1 MAIFGKNNLYL
12 NIFLI
17 LITLSI
23 ISISLQADSNATNAT
38 DTSNST
44 TLATDT
50 TNSSTVVTNSTTVVT
65 DTINSS
71 TVVTDT
77 INSST
82 VAISSTESTDDNN
95 STNSEDVDGNS
106 TVTPTF
112 RNTSSG
118 LSAGGIVAIVVPCAL
133 ALIGVGLAAAFC
145 KSTPAAMPPITPNV
159 MPPTIDSSMSKFN
172 TQPVTTVNNL
182 QEITEVSPPVKNVE
196 VIQPTPVVQQHP
208 IYPISKEPPTIP
220 QDNRVFQPLYPS
232 QAINVSQ
239 SSPQVSQVIPKH
251 EILASQS
258 QLNPGQV
265 VQGINTSQATNQSQ
279 VLPVKVSPIVD

>member
-23 ISISLQADSNATNAT
+23 ISISLQADSNATNAI

-50 TNSSTVVTNSTTVVT
+50 TNSSTVLT

-71 TVVTDT
+71 TVVTET
-77 INSST
+77 TNINST
-82 VAISSTESTDDNN
+82 IPTETISSTESTDDNN
-95 STNSEDVDGNS
+95 STNSDAVDGNS

-159 MPPTIDSSMSKFN
+159 MPQTIDSSMSKFN

-239 SSPQVSQVIPKH
+239 SSPQVSQVIPKN

>member
-23 ISISLQADSNATNAT
+23 ISISLQADSNATNAI

-50 TNSSTVVTNSTTVVT
+50 TNSSTVLT

-71 TVVTDT
+71 TVVTET
-77 INSST
+77 TNINSTIST
-82 VAISSTESTDDNN
+82 DTISSTESTDDNN

-159 MPPTIDSSMSKFN
+159 MPQTIDSSMSKFN

-239 SSPQVSQVIPKH
+239 SSPQVSQVIPKQ

>member
-23 ISISLQADSNATNAT
+23 ISISLQADSNATNAN

-50 TNSSTVVTNSTTVVT
+50 TNSSTVVT

>member
-50 TNSSTVVTNSTTVVT
+50 TNSSTVLT

-71 TVVTDT
+71 TVVTET
-77 INSST
+77 TNINSTIST
-82 VAISSTESTDDNN
+82 DTISSTESTDDNN

-251 EILASQS
+251 EMLASQS

>member
-23 ISISLQADSNATNAT
+23 ISISLQADSNATNAI

-50 TNSSTVVTNSTTVVT
+50 TNSSTVLT

-71 TVVTDT
+71 TVVTET
-77 INSST
+77 TNINSTIST
-82 VAISSTESTDDNN
+82 DTISSTESTDDNN

>member
-50 TNSSTVVTNSTTVVT
+50 TNSSTVVT

-71 TVVTDT
+71 TVVTET
-77 INSST
+77 TNINSTIST
-82 VAISSTESTDDNN
+82 DTISSTESTDDNN

-159 MPPTIDSSMSKFN
+159 MPQTIDSSMSKFN

>member
-38 DTSNST
+38 DTINSST
-44 TLATDT
+44 VVTDT
-50 TNSSTVVTNSTTVVT
+50 TNSSTVVT

-95 STNSEDVDGNS
+95 STNSDAVDENS

>member
-23 ISISLQADSNATNAT
+23 ISISLQADSNATNAI

-44 TLATDT
+44 TVVTDT
-50 TNSSTVVTNSTTVVT
+50 ANSSTVVTNSTTVVT
-65 DTINSS
+65 ETINSS
-71 TVVTDT
+71 TVVTNSTISTDT
-77 INSST
+77 IS
-82 VAISSTESTDDNN
+82 STDDNN
-95 STNSEDVDGNS
+95 STNSDDVDGNS

-239 SSPQVSQVIPKH
+239 SSPQVSQVIPKN

>member
-50 TNSSTVVTNSTTVVT
+50 TNSSTVLT

-71 TVVTDT
+71 TVVTET
-77 INSST
+77 TNINSTIST
-82 VAISSTESTDDNN
+82 DTISSTESTDDNN

-112 RNTSSG
+112 KNTSSG

>member
-38 DTSNST
+38 DTINST

-50 TNSSTVVTNSTTVVT
+50 TNSSTVLT

-71 TVVTDT
+71 TVVTETTNLNSTISTDT
-77 INSST
+77 
-82 VAISSTESTDDNN
+82 ISSTESTDDNN

>member
-50 TNSSTVVTNSTTVVT
+50 TNSSTVLT

-71 TVVTDT
+71 TVVTETTNSTSTISTDT
-77 INSST
+77 
-82 VAISSTESTDDNN
+82 ISSTESTDDNN
-95 STNSEDVDGNS
+95 STNSDAVDGNS

-159 MPPTIDSSMSKFN
+159 MPSTIDSSMSKFN

>member
-50 TNSSTVVTNSTTVVT
+50 TNSSTVVT

-71 TVVTDT
+71 TVVTETTNSNSTISTDT
-77 INSST
+77 IS
-82 VAISSTESTDDNN
+82 STDDNN
-95 STNSEDVDGNS
+95 STNSDAVDGNS

-239 SSPQVSQVIPKH
+239 SSPQVSQVIPKN

>member
-23 ISISLQADSNATNAT
+23 ISISLQADSNATNAI

-50 TNSSTVVTNSTTVVT
+50 TNSSTVLT

-71 TVVTDT
+71 TVVTET
-77 INSST
+77 TNINSTIST
-82 VAISSTESTDDNN
+82 DTISSTESTDDNN

-112 RNTSSG
+112 INTSSG

>member
-1 MAIFGKNNLYL
+1 MAIFGKSNLHL

-50 TNSSTVVTNSTTVVT
+50 TNSSTVLT

-71 TVVTDT
+71 TVVTETTNSTSTISTDT
-77 INSST
+77 
-82 VAISSTESTDDNN
+82 ISSTESTDDNN
-95 STNSEDVDGNS
+95 STNSDAVDGNS

-239 SSPQVSQVIPKH
+239 SSPQVSQVIPKN

>member
-50 TNSSTVVTNSTTVVT
+50 TNSSTVLT

-71 TVVTDT
+71 TVVTET
-77 INSST
+77 TNINSTIST
-82 VAISSTESTDDNN
+82 DTISSTESTDDNN
-95 STNSEDVDGNS
+95 STNSEAVDGNS

-112 RNTSSG
+112 KNTSSG

>member
-50 TNSSTVVTNSTTVVT
+50 TNSSTVLT

-71 TVVTDT
+71 TVVTET
-77 INSST
+77 TNINSTIST
-82 VAISSTESTDDNN
+82 DTISSTESTDDNN
-95 STNSEDVDGNS
+95 STNSDDVDGNS

-239 SSPQVSQVIPKH
+239 SSPQVSQVIPKN

>member
-23 ISISLQADSNATNAT
+23 ISISLQADSNATNAI

-50 TNSSTVVTNSTTVVT
+50 TNSSTVLT

-71 TVVTDT
+71 TVVTET
-77 INSST
+77 TNINST
-82 VAISSTESTDDNN
+82 IPTDTISSTESTDDNN

>member
-23 ISISLQADSNATNAT
+23 ISISLQADSNATNAI

-50 TNSSTVVTNSTTVVT
+50 TNSSTVVT

>member
-50 TNSSTVVTNSTTVVT
+50 TNSSTVVT

-95 STNSEDVDGNS
+95 STNSDAVDGNS

>member
-23 ISISLQADSNATNAT
+23 ISISLQADSNATNAI

-50 TNSSTVVTNSTTVVT
+50 TNSSTVVT

-71 TVVTDT
+71 TVVTET
-77 INSST
+77 TNINSTIST
-82 VAISSTESTDDNN
+82 DTISSTESTDDNN
-95 STNSEDVDGNS
+95 STNSDAVDGNS

-239 SSPQVSQVIPKH
+239 SSPQVSQVIPKN

>member
-50 TNSSTVVTNSTTVVT
+50 TNSSTVLT

-71 TVVTDT
+71 TVVTETTNSTSTISTDT
-77 INSST
+77 
-82 VAISSTESTDDNN
+82 ISSTESTDDNN
-95 STNSEDVDGNS
+95 STNSDAVDGNS

>member
-38 DTSNST
+38 DT
-44 TLATDT
+44 
-50 TNSSTVVTNSTTVVT
+50 TNSSTVVTDTTNSSTVVT

-95 STNSEDVDGNS
+95 STNSDAVDGNS

>member
-23 ISISLQADSNATNAT
+23 ISISLQADSNATNAI

-50 TNSSTVVTNSTTVVT
+50 TNSSTVLT

-71 TVVTDT
+71 TVVTETTNSTSTISTDT
-77 INSST
+77 
-82 VAISSTESTDDNN
+82 ISSTESTDDNN
-95 STNSEDVDGNS
+95 STNSDAVDGNS

-239 SSPQVSQVIPKH
+239 SSPQVSQVIPKN

>member
-12 NIFLI
+12 NIFLM

-23 ISISLQADSNATNAT
+23 ISISLQADSNATNAI

-50 TNSSTVVTNSTTVVT
+50 TNSSTVLT

-71 TVVTDT
+71 TVVTETTNINSTISTDT
-77 INSST
+77 IN
-82 VAISSTESTDDNN
+82 STESTDDNN

>member
-50 TNSSTVVTNSTTVVT
+50 INSSTLVT

-71 TVVTDT
+71 TVVTET
-77 INSST
+77 TNINST
-82 VAISSTESTDDNN
+82 
-95 STNSEDVDGNS
+95 
-106 TVTPTF
+106 
-112 RNTSSG
+112 TSSG

>member
-50 TNSSTVVTNSTTVVT
+50 TNSSTVLT

-71 TVVTDT
+71 TVVTET
-77 INSST
+77 TNINSTIST
-82 VAISSTESTDDNN
+82 DTISSTESTDDNN

>member
-50 TNSSTVVTNSTTVVT
+50 TNSSTVLT

-71 TVVTDT
+71 TVVTET
-77 INSST
+77 TNINSTIST
-82 VAISSTESTDDNN
+82 DTISSTESTDDNN

-118 LSAGGIVAIVVPCAL
+118 LSTGGIVAIVVPCAL

>member
-23 ISISLQADSNATNAT
+23 ISISLQADSNATNAI

-50 TNSSTVVTNSTTVVT
+50 TNSSTVLT

-71 TVVTDT
+71 TVVTET
-77 INSST
+77 TNINSTIST
-82 VAISSTESTDDNN
+82 DIISSTESTDDNN

-239 SSPQVSQVIPKH
+239 SSPQVSQVIPKQ

-279 VLPVKVSPIVD
+279 VLPVKVSLIVD

>member
-50 TNSSTVVTNSTTVVT
+50 TNSSTVLT

-71 TVVTDT
+71 TVVTET
-77 INSST
+77 TNINSTIST
-82 VAISSTESTDDNN
+82 DTISSTESTDDNN

-106 TVTPTF
+106 TVNPTF

-172 TQPVTTVNNL
+172 IQPVTTVNNL

>member
-50 TNSSTVVTNSTTVVT
+50 TNSSTVVT

-95 STNSEDVDGNS
+95 STNSDAVDGNS

-239 SSPQVSQVIPKH
+239 SSPQVSQVIPKQ

>member
-38 DTSNST
+38 DTINST

-50 TNSSTVVTNSTTVVT
+50 TNSSTVLT

-71 TVVTDT
+71 TVVTETTNINSTISTDT
-77 INSST
+77 IN
-82 VAISSTESTDDNN
+82 STESTDDNN

>member
-23 ISISLQADSNATNAT
+23 ISISLQADSNATNAI

-50 TNSSTVVTNSTTVVT
+50 TNSSTVVT

-95 STNSEDVDGNS
+95 STNSDAVEGNS

-112 RNTSSG
+112 RNKSSG

>member
-50 TNSSTVVTNSTTVVT
+50 TNSSTVLT

-71 TVVTDT
+71 TVVTETTNINSTISTDT
-77 INSST
+77 IN
-82 VAISSTESTDDNN
+82 STESTDDNN

>member
-50 TNSSTVVTNSTTVVT
+50 TNSSTVLT

-71 TVVTDT
+71 TVVTET
-77 INSST
+77 TNINSTIST
-82 VAISSTESTDDNN
+82 DTISSTESTDDNN

-112 RNTSSG
+112 RNSSSG

>member
-1 MAIFGKNNLYL
+1 M
-12 NIFLI
+12 
-17 LITLSI
+17 ITLSI

-50 TNSSTVVTNSTTVVT
+50 TNSSTVVT

-95 STNSEDVDGNS
+95 STNSDAVDGNS

-159 MPPTIDSSMSKFN
+159 MPQTIDSSMSKFN

>member
-38 DTSNST
+38 DTINST

-50 TNSSTVVTNSTTVVT
+50 TNSSTVLT

>member
-50 TNSSTVVTNSTTVVT
+50 TNSSTVVT

-71 TVVTDT
+71 TVVTET
-77 INSST
+77 TNINSTIST
-82 VAISSTESTDDNN
+82 DTISSTESTDDNN

>member
-50 TNSSTVVTNSTTVVT
+50 TNSSTVVT

-112 RNTSSG
+112 RNSSSG

>member
-50 TNSSTVVTNSTTVVT
+50 TNSSTVLT

-71 TVVTDT
+71 TVVTET
-77 INSST
+77 TNINSTIST
-82 VAISSTESTDDNN
+82 DTISSTESTDDNN

-239 SSPQVSQVIPKH
+239 SS
-251 EILASQS
+251 QS

>member
-50 TNSSTVVTNSTTVVT
+50 TNSSTVLT

-71 TVVTDT
+71 TVVTETTNSTSTISTDT
-77 INSST
+77 
-82 VAISSTESTDDNN
+82 ISSTESTDDNN
-95 STNSEDVDGNS
+95 STNSDAVDGNS

-239 SSPQVSQVIPKH
+239 SSPQVSQVIPKN